1 MICSL
6 VLAERSSLEES
17 DGEEDLEKEKE
28 TSDEQSEGR
37 LNAFYALAC
46 ELTGISRGVLSS
58 DNLVANFSA
67 VECHRL
73 LKVISKVY

>member
-6 VLAERSSLEES
+6 ILAERSSLEES

-28 TSDEQSEGR
+28 TSDEQHEGR
-37 LNAFYALAC
+37 LNAFYALGC

-58 DNLVANFSA
+58 DNLVVNFSA
-67 VECHRL
+67 AECNRL
-73 LKVISKVY
+73 LKVLLY